1 VFYKARIGSQKP
13 GTKIKRCWNW
23 ACTLKRPPV
32 RLSVQGPVATSGCTL
47 GARLSV
53 QSQFCTGTFGFFPF
67 FIQNPQFWSPNTQ
80 ICFQSLFTGIWT
92 QKGFQKHIKH
102 EIKCY
107 FNTIHQFNSFLQN
120 PQQQLNSSTTT
131 SAIIHTQAKIW
142 DYQQQ
147 STTTT
152 TYNHVFNH
160 NSTIS
165 CHNPSIEHNSSI
177 IHIHISWTCKFI
189 INHSIINKL
198 TYPNISLTLE
208 YEFQQVG
215 SW

>member
-1 VFYKARIGSQKP
+1 MVPGSPEWKSK
-13 GTKIKRCWNW
+13 GAEI
-23 ACTLKRPPV
+23 APV

-47 GARLSV
+47 GARLGERLSV
-53 QSQFCTGTFGFFPF
+53 QSQFCTATFGFFPF
-67 FIQNPQFWSPNTQ
+67 FTQNSQFWSPNTQ

-107 FNTIHQFNSFLQN
+107 FNTIHQFNPFLQN
-120 PQQQLNSSTTT
+120 PQQQLNPSTTT
-131 SAIIHTQAKIW
+131 STITHTQAKVW

-147 STTTT
+147 STSTT

-160 NSTIS
+160 NSTTS
-165 CHNPSIEHNSSI
+165 YHNPSIEHNSSI
-177 IHIHISWTCKFI
+177 IHIHISWTCEFI

>member
-1 VFYKARIGSQKP
+1 MVPGSPERKSK
-13 GTKIKRCWNW
+13 GAETG
-23 ACTLKRPPV
+23 LV

-47 GARLSV
+47 GAHLGARLNV
-53 QSQFCTGTFGFFPF
+53 QSQFCTTTFAFFPF
-67 FIQNPQFWSPNTQ
+67 FIQNLQFWSPNTQ
-80 ICFQSLFTGIWT
+80 ICFQSLFTSMYS
-92 QKGFQKHIKH
+92 KGLSKTYQTWNQMLFQH
-102 EIKCY
+102 
-107 FNTIHQFNSFLQN
+107 NSPIRPIFTK
-120 PQQQLNSSTTT
+120 PSTTT
-131 SAIIHTQAKIW
+131 QLIYNNFSHNSYPSQ
-142 DYQQQ
+142 DMGL

-160 NSTIS
+160 NSTTS

-177 IHIHISWTCKFI
+177 IQIHISWTCKFI

-208 YEFQQVG
+208 YEFRQVG